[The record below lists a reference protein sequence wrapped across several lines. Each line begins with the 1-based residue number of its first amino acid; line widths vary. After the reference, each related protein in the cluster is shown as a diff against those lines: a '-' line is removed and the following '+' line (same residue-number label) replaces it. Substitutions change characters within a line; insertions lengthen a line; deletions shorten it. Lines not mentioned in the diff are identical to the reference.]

1 MDACLALRPAATECG
16 VCAQACPVA
25 AFDWRDDGV
34 CISAN
39 CVGCG
44 RCAAVCPTGA
54 IEVAGFAPPPS
65 LAGADSAL
73 YLECQ
78 RVPAA
83 LRHAGAQEVPCLGGL
98 TPLQLIEWVAQGR
111 TPVLLDHGWCMACA
125 AGAAA
130 AHTTAEAL
138 EEAASDL
145 HSVAADRIEPPRL
158 QSAPLPASKALPA
171 TAAAPAGPA
180 LGRRAFFAT
189 LRGGAP
195 AVVAATRPTAWRA
208 TRSACRPSTQ
218 IQANRKQ
225 RANALERVAQRAG
238 RALSAAAFP
247 VLRAHDGC
255 THEGICAAACPSG
268 ALASVERADGSVGLD
283 FEAATCVG
291 CGLCV
296 RLCPH
301 DALSLAQAGDASM
314 PHDAAPR
321 GLTHHALSCC
331 TQCDAAFVALAG
343 AALCPR
349 CAMAQAQARDLFGS
363 LFKHSAAPQ
372 TI

>member
-1 MDACLALRPAATECG
+1 L
-16 VCAQACPVA
+16 
-25 AFDWRDDGV
+25 DWRDDGV

-54 IEVAGFAPPPS
+54 LEVAGFAPPAS

-83 LRHAGAQEVPCLGGL
+83 LRHAGAQVIPCLGGL

-111 TPVLLDHGWCMACA
+111 TPVLLDHGWCAACP
-125 AGAAA
+125 AGAAMA
-130 AHTTAEAL
+130 PTTAEAL
-138 EEAASDL
+138 DEAALDL
-145 HSVAADRIEPPRL
+145 RSVAGDIVDLPHL

-195 AVVAATRPTAWRA
+195 AVVAANRPTAWRA
-208 TRSACRPSTQ
+208 TRSACRPSAQ
-218 IQANRKQ
+218 IQAARKR
-225 RANALERVAQRAG
+225 RANALEHVARRAG
-238 RALSAAAFP
+238 NALSAAAFP
-247 VLRAHDGC
+247 VLRAHDAC
-255 THEGICAAACPSG
+255 THEGVCAAACPSG

-283 FEAATCVG
+283 FEAASCVG

-301 DALSLAQAGDASM
+301 DALSLTQAGDASLL
-314 PHDAAPR
+314 HDPAPR
-321 GLTHHALSCC
+321 TLTRHALASC
-331 TQCDAAFVALAG
+331 TKCDASFVALAG

-349 CAMAQAQARDLFGS
+349 CAAAKAQARDLFGS
-363 LFKHSAAPQ
+363 LFTHRAAPTQ